1 MWFNNNKPV
10 NGYKLKPKLDIGEVK
25 EMNYDPTSKLMK
37 NNAYDKVSEDKP
49 KYYTERTIN
58 LSINVFE
65 REIKETKKPDR
76 KLIRIWTPEYT
87 LMFVVNA
94 SSIRPYG
101 KVFQVTLNNLYPV
114 FSAMVASDSEDKPNF
129 REVELI
135 DLIKA
140 LDNMGL
146 LKRKLREN
154 K

>member
-1 MWFNNNKPV
+1 MWI
-10 NGYKLKPKLDIGEVK
+10 LKQLDIGETT
-25 EMNYDPTSKLMK
+25 EMNYDPTSKLLK
-37 NNAYDKVSEDKP
+37 NTEYGKVSEAKP

-65 REIKETKKPDR
+65 KEIRDTKKPDR

-114 FSAMVASDSEDKPNF
+114 FSAMVASDGEDKPNF
-129 REVELI
+129 AEVELI

-146 LKRKLREN
+146 LKRKLREA